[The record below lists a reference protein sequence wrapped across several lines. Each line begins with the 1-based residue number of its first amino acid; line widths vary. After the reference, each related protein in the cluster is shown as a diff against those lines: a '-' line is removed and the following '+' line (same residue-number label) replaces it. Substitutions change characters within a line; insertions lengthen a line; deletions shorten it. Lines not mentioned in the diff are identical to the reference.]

1 MPWQRPAE
9 NMNLE
14 WTLDTSLSSRA
25 ISSAGVGK
33 IPPPDVERA
42 LGALIFGSLV
52 VTGLRNGPNRGSNR
66 VKYVIVLFLEDCAP
80 LFGNH
85 LPESPPRGAR
95 RTARTIGTASIKLCL
110 GPGVNP
116 PLGEKIGTNPQ
127 SGIDPPLYPPVL
139 EDARL
144 RPVASRIFLRRRRL
158 FGVTSTYSSGAMYSS
173 DRSRVICTGGASWM
187 PLPSP

>member
-25 ISSAGVGK
+25 ISFAGVGK

-66 VKYVIVLFLEDCAP
+66 VKIRYRVVLGGLCAALWQP
-80 LFGNH
+80 LAGIASKGSATN
-85 LPESPPRGAR
+85 GADNR
-95 RTARTIGTASIKLCL
+95 NCIYKTMPW
-110 GPGVNP
+110 PGCQP

-127 SGIDPPLYPPVL
+127 SGVEPPLYPPVL

-173 DRSRVICTGGASWM
+173 DRSRVICTGGAS
-187 PLPSP
+187 